1 MAIQEELR
9 YGLYDTFKS
18 LFAIYEFQKV
28 VGWCRDENRFQH
40 YLSYHKYLMWKNNG
54 KDTEYNMVST
64 IGNKN

>member
-9 YGLYDTFKS
+9 YGLYDTYKS

-40 YLSYHKYLMWKNNG
+40 FLTISTLMWKNNV
-54 KDTEYNMVST
+54 KDTGYNMVST